1 MRLEQGD
8 VAAQEFAR
16 WLLKVGH
23 GQNMNAN
30 SQIRFPDGMRVDNLD
45 SLIASIYPGI
55 DSIPPPPPDYFLN
68 RMILAPRN
76 ADVGDI
82 NQKIL
87 ECMSGEMCQ
96 YISADDII
104 REAGADP
111 LDDDPIPNEF
121 LRSVHSSSPPPGELN
136 LKIGCPIIL
145 LRNLAP
151 SRGLCN
157 GTRMVVTQMRDRV
170 LEVRLIGGEHGGE
183 IALIPRVSLIPS
195 ASSADVTFQFKR
207 RQFPVRLAFA
217 LSINKAQG
225 QSVRYVGLNLRIAV
239 FAHGE
244 LYVALSRATSGRNIK
259 ILLPDNTVEPL
270 AHNVVYEE
278 ILI

>member
-1 MRLEQGD
+1 
-8 VAAQEFAR
+8 
-16 WLLKVGH
+16 
-23 GQNMNAN
+23 MNTN
-30 SQIRFPDGMRVDNLD
+30 SQIRFPDHMQVDNSE
-45 SLIASIYPGI
+45 SLTTSIYPGI

-68 RMILAPRN
+68 QMILAPRN

-87 ECMSGEMCQ
+87 ECMSGDIHH
-96 YISADDII
+96 YVSADEII

-111 LDDDPIPNEF
+111 LHDDPIPNEF
-121 LRSVHSSSPPPGELN
+121 LRSVHSSSLPPGELN
-136 LKIGCPIIL
+136 LKIGCPVIL

-170 LEVRLIGGEHGGE
+170 LEVRLIGGEHDGE
-183 IALIPRVSLIPS
+183 VALIPRVSLIPS
-195 ASSADVTFQFKR
+195 ASSADVTFRFRR

-225 QSVRYVGLNLRIAV
+225 QSVQYIGLNLHIPV
-239 FAHGE
+239 FAHGQ
-244 LYVALSRATSGRNIK
+244 LYVALSRATSSSNIK
-259 ILLPDNTVEPL
+259 ILLPDDSTESL
-270 AHNVVYEE
+270 AHNVVYDEV
-278 ILI
+278 LI